1 MSELPKLWTVA
12 WDATSALLRDLLEMR
27 LTTVRGRLCV
37 VTALSVALA
46 VVLAL
51 ALHLDEVLWAAISG
65 FVCSQATAP
74 ASVQRG
80 ILRIMGTMVGG
91 GVALLLSPWLAEDT
105 VALCLALVAVSTLG
119 VLGFVVSPHG
129 YAWFLGAVT
138 AVIVLMALLS
148 DPTSVLSV
156 GANRAALVTLGTV
169 AAMVVA
175 VLIGPETVV
184 APAAAAPGW
193 SDLTGEQWPAV
204 RHALQAGFGVLLVP
218 LVWNWLA
225 LPSLSQTTVTV
236 AAVMAVPA
244 LSHDTAADQQ
254 IIITRA
260 IHRIVGCASGGIAG
274 LACLALSVEDFLPW
288 LVMLTAGVWIAAHI
302 QASQRGIG
310 YVGTQG
316 AIVFIS
322 TLVQG
327 PGPPTSILPGIERFA
342 GIMGG
347 LLILLT
353 VLIVSTPGPE
363 DEPVSTGR

>member
-1 MSELPKLWTVA
+1 MSELPKLWTVVE
-12 WDATSALLRDLLEMR
+12 DATSALLRELYEVR
-27 LTTVRGRLCV
+27 LTGPRRGLCMA
-37 VTALSVALA
+37 TALSVSLS

-51 ALHLDEVLWAAISG
+51 AVHLDEVCWAATSG
-65 FVCSQATAP
+65 FMCSQATAP
-74 ASVQRG
+74 ASVQKG
-80 ILRIMGTMVGG
+80 ILRIMGTMAGG
-91 GVALLLSPWLAEDT
+91 GIALLMSPWLAEDT
-105 VALCLALVAVSTLG
+105 VALSLALVVVSTLG
-119 VLGFVVSPHG
+119 VLGFLVSPHG

-148 DPTSVLSV
+148 DPSSTLTV
-156 GANRAALVTLGTV
+156 GASRAAEVTLGTV

-175 VLIGPETVV
+175 MLMGPQVNA
-184 APAAAAPGW
+184 APAVTAPGW
-193 SDLTGEQWPAV
+193 SDLFGEQWPAV
-204 RHALQAGFGVLLVP
+204 AHALQAGFSVLLVP

-254 IIITRA
+254 RIITKSM
-260 IHRIVGCASGGIAG
+260 HRIVGCASGGLAG

-288 LVMLTAGVWIAAHI
+288 LLMLTVGIWIAAHI
-302 QASQRGIG
+302 QASERGIG

-327 PGPPTSILPGIERFA
+327 PGPPDSILPGIERFA

-353 VLIVSTPGPE
+353 VLMVTSPDPE
-363 DEPVSTGR
+363 GRSMRYP